1 MSTHG
6 AGARI
11 PAQSPLTPAQA
22 DLVRLL
28 ASIAVERYR
37 RDLVADGA
45 DTAAGER
52 PKDASLASLPEP
64 RR

>member
-28 ASIAVERYR
+28 ASIAVERCR
-37 RDLVADGA
+37 RDLASDGA
-45 DTAAGER
+45 DIAAPEH
-52 PKDASLASLPEP
+52 PKVLPLASPPEP

>member
-28 ASIAVERYR
+28 ASIAVERCR
-37 RDLVADGA
+37 RDLAAEGA
-45 DTAAGER
+45 HTAAEEC
-52 PKDASLASLPEP
+52 PKASSLASLPEP
-64 RR
+64 HR